1 MKTLKREIFMTL
13 KRHSTLAAIAVAA
26 LAGMAALPAQ
36 SARLADTY
44 KGKTV
49 KILFGFSVGGTYGQY
64 SLMMSEFLGRH
75 IPGNPTVIIQS
86 MPGAGGLKASN
97 FASTVMSKEGLS
109 LFMPPDSI
117 VVNQLLRPK
126 GVRYKANEFTWLGNA
141 IESNSI
147 IAVTK
152 KSGVR
157 SWEDVMKREVIMAST
172 GKGSQTNLVPM
183 MLNGV
188 FDARFKVIM
197 GYKGS
202 RGSTHAME
210 LGEAQGVSLTWLTL
224 KKNRGNWFDDSDYP
238 TKALPIIQVGYTKE
252 ADLPNVPMA
261 SELAKTEED
270 RQIVNFIASL
280 GPIGRGLTTPP
291 GAPKALTAGLRKSFD
306 AMMQDNMFLAS
317 AEKRK
322 LRIQPKSGAEVQA
335 IVNDIM
341 KIKPA
346 TVARARIA
354 IFGK

>member
-1 MKTLKREIFMTL
+1 MTRKL
-13 KRHSTLAAIAVAA
+13 RSIIATMAVAG
-26 LAGMAALPAQ
+26 LAGLASLPAN
-36 SARLADTY
+36 SAGLADTY

-49 KILFGFSVGGTYGQY
+49 KIVFGFSIGGTYGQY

-75 IPGNPTVIIQS
+75 IAGNPTIIIQS

-97 FASTVMSKEGLS
+97 FAGNVMSKEGLS

-117 VVNQLLRPK
+117 VINQLLRPK
-126 GVRYKANEFTWLGNA
+126 AVRYDATKFTWLGNA
-141 IESNSI
+141 IESNSV

-152 KSGVR
+152 RSGVK
-157 SWEDVMKREVIMAST
+157 SWGDAMKREIIMAST

-188 FDARFKVIM
+188 FGSKFKVIM

-210 LGEAQGVSLTWLTL
+210 LGEAEGVSLTWLTL
-224 KKNRGNWFDDSDYP
+224 KKNRGNWFDDSNNP
-238 TKALPIIQVGYTKE
+238 TKAIPIIQIGFTKE
-252 ADLPNVPMA
+252 PDLANVPMA
-261 SELAKTEED
+261 NEIAKTDED
-270 RQIVNFIASL
+270 RQIVNFIATL

-291 GAPKALTAGLRKSFD
+291 GAPKALSMDLRKSFAALMVD
-306 AMMQDNMFLAS
+306 KVFIAS
-317 AEKRK
+317 ATKRK
-322 LRIQPKSGAEVQA
+322 LKIQPKSGEEVQK
-335 IVNDIM
+335 IVTDIM

-346 TVARARIA
+346 TVARARKA

>member
-1 MKTLKREIFMTL
+1 MTRL
-13 KRHSTLAAIAVAA
+13 FSTIAASAA
-26 LAGMAALPAQ
+26 LAAASMATVPAH
-36 SARLADTY
+36 SADLEEIY

-64 SLMMSEFLGRH
+64 SLMMSEYLGKH
-75 IPGNPTVIIQS
+75 IPGNPNIIIQS

-97 FASTVMSKEGLS
+97 YASTVMPKDGSH

-117 VVNQLLRPK
+117 VINQLLRPK
-126 GVRYKANEFTWLGNA
+126 AVRYDATQFTWLGNA

-152 KSGVR
+152 RSGVK

-188 FDARFKVIM
+188 FGAKFKVVM

-202 RGSTHAME
+202 QGSTHAME

-224 KKNRGNWFDDSDYP
+224 KKNRGAWFDDSDHP
-238 TKALPIIQVGYTKE
+238 TKAIPIIQVGFTPE
-252 ADLPNVPMA
+252 PDLKGVPMA
-261 SELAKTEED
+261 NKIAKTEED
-270 RQIVNFIASL
+270 RQIVNFIATL

-291 GAPKALTAGLRKSFD
+291 GTPKEIPMALRKSFD
-306 AMMQDNMFLAS
+306 ATMTDKDFVAS
-317 AEKRK
+317 ATKRK
-322 LRIQPKSGAEVQA
+322 LKIQPKSGAEVQA
-335 IVNDIM
+335 IVADIM

-346 TVARARIA
+346 TVERARKA

>member
-1 MKTLKREIFMTL
+1 MTF
-13 KRHSTLAAIAVAA
+13 KRHSTLAAIAATA
-26 LAGMAALPAQ
+26 LAGMATLPAHG
-36 SARLADTY
+36 AGIEDLY

-49 KILFGFSVGGTYGQY
+49 KITFGFSVGGTYGQY

-75 IPGNPTVIIQS
+75 IPGNPTIIIQS

-97 FASTVMSKEGLS
+97 FAGQVMSKEGLS

-117 VVNQLLRPK
+117 VINQLLRPK
-126 GVRYKANEFTWLGNA
+126 AVRYNSSDFTWLGNA
-141 IESNSI
+141 IESNSV

-152 KSGVR
+152 SSGVR

-188 FDARFKVIM
+188 FGAKFKVIM

-224 KKNRGNWFDDSDYP
+224 KKNRGNWFDNSDYP
-238 TKALPIIQVGYTKE
+238 VKALPIIQIGFTKE
-252 ADLPNVPMA
+252 PDLANVPMA
-261 SELAKTEED
+261 NEIAKTAED
-270 RQIVNFIASL
+270 RQIVNFIATL

-291 GAPKALTAGLRKSFD
+291 GAPKAVAMELRKSFAALMKD
-306 AMMQDNMFLAS
+306 PTFLA
-317 AEKRK
+317 AADKRK
-322 LRIQPKSGAEVQA
+322 LKIQPKSGEEVQA
-335 IVNDIM
+335 IVADIM

-346 TVARARIA
+346 TAARARKA

>member
-1 MKTLKREIFMTL
+1 MKCNIR
-13 KRHSTLAAIAVAA
+13 SAIAGLSV
-26 LAGMAALPAQ
+26 MAAAGLTASPS
-36 SARLADTY
+36 SAFDLEQQY

-49 KILFGFSVGGTYGQY
+49 KIVFGFSVGGTYGQY

-75 IPGNPTVIIQS
+75 IPGNPTLIIQS

-97 FASTVMSKEGLS
+97 YAGAVMPKDGSV

-117 VVNQLLRPK
+117 IINQMLRPK
-126 GVRYKANEFTWLGNA
+126 AVRYDARQFTWLGNA

-152 KSGVR
+152 RSGVTK
-157 SWEDVMKREVIMAST
+157 WEDVMKREVIMAST
-172 GKGSQTNLVPM
+172 GKGSQTNLVPR

-188 FDARFKVIM
+188 FGAKFKIVM

-224 KKNRGNWFDDSDYP
+224 KKNRGNWFDNSDHP
-238 TKALPIIQVGYTKE
+238 TKALPIIQVGYKSE
-252 ADLPNVPMA
+252 PDLKGIVPMA
-261 SELAKTEED
+261 SELAKTPED
-270 RQIVNFIASL
+270 KQIVNFIATL

-291 GAPKALTAGLRKSFD
+291 GAPKDLSMALRKSFAALMADKAFND
-306 AMMQDNMFLAS
+306 AAT
-317 AEKRK
+317 KRK
-322 LRIQPKSGAEVQA
+322 LKVQPKSGEEVQA
-335 IVNDIM
+335 IVNDVL

-346 TVARARIA
+346 TVARARKA
-354 IFGK
+354 IFGG